1 MEKLRAER
9 SYNVANV
16 TKQCLFSGEKTRPAK
31 GSSRLLSKKSNL
43 VERISISTQSKRI
56 WNHTKPSVRTYAFT
70 KPGHAVMFCF
80 VGEARERVK
89 RMSGQSSKRA
99 LAKDKWGTEPG
110 GGYPKDVRLWLQP
123 VSLRL
128 GAGYCGD
135 SERDWHQAI
144 RMVASSSTSQF
155 VTSGS
160 HSTLLCLSFSS
171 CKTKF
176 GILCPHEVGSILM
189 I

>member
-80 VGEARERVK
+80 VGEARGRVN

-110 GGYPKDVRLWLQP
+110 GEGTPKMY
-123 VSLRL
+123 VS
-128 GAGYCGD
+128 GF
-135 SERDWHQAI
+135 SWFPWDWELDIA
-144 RMVASSSTSQF
+144 
-155 VTSGS
+155 VTPRGTGIKPSGW
-160 HSTLLCLSFSS
+160 
-171 CKTKF
+171 
-176 GILCPHEVGSILM
+176 
-189 I
+189 